1 MEEVAPLVRGV
12 QEGGGVQAAVVA
24 LTGLGLI
31 APAVRIVKVVTTGVA
46 VLIAITDLSV
56 RAVASV
62 QAVQTTRAVLTAV
75 GALIAMPVQA
85 VPTTRAGSIVEA
97 VLIATLR
104 PVEVVASPG
113 EIAKSAAIASAATTG
128 PVVVAA
134 SRKKGR

>member
-1 MEEVAPLVRGV
+1 MGEVAPLVRGV

-24 LTGLGLI
+24 LIGLGLI
-31 APAVRIVKVVTTGVA
+31 ATA

-62 QAVQTTRAVLTAV
+62 QAVQTTKAVLTTRAVLTAV
-75 GALIAMPVQA
+75 GALIAMPVLA

-104 PVEVVASPG
+104 PVEVVASPEG
-113 EIAKSAAIASAATTG
+113 IAKSAAIASAATTG

>member
-1 MEEVAPLVRGV
+1 MQGV
-12 QEGGGVQAAVVA
+12 QEEGGVQAAVVA
-24 LTGLGLI
+24 LTGVGLI
-31 APAVRIVKVVTTGVA
+31 ATAVLIAITVRSVKAVSTVVA

-62 QAVQTTRAVLTAV
+62 QAVLTTRAVLTAV

-85 VPTTRAGSIVEA
+85 VPTTRGVSIVEA
-97 VLIATLR
+97 VLIATLH
-104 PVEVVASPG
+104 PVEVVASPEG
-113 EIAKSAAIASAATTG
+113 IAKSAAIASAATTG